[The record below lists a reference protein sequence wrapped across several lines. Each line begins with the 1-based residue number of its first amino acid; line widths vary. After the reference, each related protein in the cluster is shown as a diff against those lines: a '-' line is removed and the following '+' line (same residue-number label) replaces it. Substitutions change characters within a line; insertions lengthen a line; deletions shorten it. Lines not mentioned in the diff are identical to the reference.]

1 MGTATERRALPG
13 KARARAFSPAARVD
27 ATSRTHADHATRI
40 ISWVV
45 RVSARIS
52 REVRV
57 STDQARPLPS
67 GGNNPASRRSADL
80 LESSR
85 S

>member
-40 ISWVV
+40 IGYLK
-45 RVSARIS
+45 RVSSWSGERRQEHERRAYQ
-52 REVRV
+52 EVRESGA
-57 STDQARPLPS
+57 STATKE
-67 GGNNPASRRSADL
+67 GAGT
-80 LESSR
+80 
-85 S
+85 

>member
-13 KARARAFSPAARVD
+13 KARARAFSPAARID

-57 STDQARPLPS
+57 STDQARVPS

>member
-1 MGTATERRALPG
+1 MGTATER
-13 KARARAFSPAARVD
+13 RAFSPAARVD

-57 STDQARPLPS
+57 STDQARVPS